1 MFEDLDQNIKTEDI
15 TAEHI
20 NGHRHHHHHS
30 DSSHSSHSS
39 HSSSHH
45 HSDGSHSSS
54 HHHHRHHRR
63 HGKAKKVVLAVVLSL
78 LGIILIGGGIAAFKG
93 REYYAAAKTM
103 AAKAEELK
111 SGLNEVVNNIKKGDY
126 EAADASILKVDK
138 TTDEMRTELDDPKW
152 KIADKVPTAGE
163 DLNTARQLLV
173 IVDEASDNLLKP
185 LVKHLRE
192 NGLPNKKDLSA
203 EKILSPEFAAS
214 LTKYAD
220 LIDTLCPAAEKTVKD
235 FSELPEFK
243 IPQLES
249 KISKYRKPI
258 NENSE
263 EIIAHLKFLENASTN
278 LLRPVAQ
285 ELNGKGLSMG
295 EGQIT
300 DMLGPELAAQLNV
313 YADVIE
319 KLAPAIDQTLEDF
332 GKLPA
337 FKMEEIESKIGKYRK
352 IAQNEDLKK
361 LQALI
366 EEAPSALLRPA
377 ADVMSKTP
385 FSSFKTKDGI
395 DVRVVKAYLDLAAQI
410 KPYVIKASNELKS
423 SEFMK
428 NNPKIADKITSKL
441 DSVMPLLEE
450 FDSYKPLADA
460 FIGDGSDKLY
470 LVLAMNSAEIRACG
484 GFPGST
490 GTITIK
496 NGILKFGKF
505 SSIYKNIEH
514 KNKTLIAATSVEN
527 TLFHKGWYGTKITSA
542 TANPH
547 FPRVAQISAAGY
559 KRKSKVMPDGVIAMT
574 PHIISRLIAIT
585 EPIKLSNGKKLDE
598 KYSMK
603 YLQRD
608 IYFQYFKNCK
618 NSKEFNA
625 ANAKTDALFAEAA
638 DKAQKNVLSKLD
650 IKTVKDIFGVLKKA
664 SEDRIFM
671 MWMRDAAAQETVKSL
686 GYSGSLNFDEKKPEI
701 GVYYSI
707 FDANKLGIYVDLSVK
722 IGEGTKN
729 DNGTITY
736 PVTVKLKNSIDKTS
750 EKEGAGNSYLTSNSG
765 GSAMR
770 SLLYFFAPAGGSL
783 SNFKSTR
790 ADASGKATTY
800 QGLKV
805 VYCDTFKLKPGA
817 SVTFTYKV
825 TTAAGVTEKPKISMT
840 PVLTA
845 YRNAKAPK

>member
-15 TAEHI
+15 TAESI
-20 NGHRHHHHHS
+20 NGHSGHHHHHHHS
-30 DSSHSSHSS
+30 ESG
-39 HSSSHH
+39 HH
-45 HSDGSHSSS
+45 H

-78 LGIILIGGGIAAFKG
+78 LGILLIGGGIAAFKG

-111 SGLNEVVNNIKKGDY
+111 SGLNEVVNNLKKGDY

-138 TTDEMRTELDDPKW
+138 TTDEMRAELDDPKW
-152 KIADKVPTAGE
+152 KLADKVPTAGE
-163 DLNTARQLLV
+163 DLNTARRLLNV
-173 IVDEASDNLLKP
+173 LDEASDNLLKP

-192 NGLPNKKDLSA
+192 KGLPKTKDLSL

-214 LTKYAD
+214 LNEYAD

-258 NENSE
+258 KENAE
-263 EIIAHLKFLENASTN
+263 EIQAHLKFLENASTN

-295 EGQIT
+295 EGQIA

-352 IAQNEDLKK
+352 LAQNEDLKK

-377 ADVMSKTP
+377 AEVMSKTP

-395 DVRVVKAYLDLAAQI
+395 DVRVVKAYLDLAAKI
-410 KPYVIKASNELKS
+410 KPYVMKASTELKN
-423 SEFMK
+423 SEFLK
-428 NNPKIADKITSKL
+428 NNPKIAEKITAKL

-505 SSIYKNIEH
+505 SSIYYNVTH
-514 KNKTLIAATSVEN
+514 KSKAIISSTKVEDA
-527 TLFHKGWYGTKITSA
+527 LFHKKWFGTKITSA

-559 KRKSKVMPDGVIAMT
+559 KSMNKVTPDGVIAMT

-585 EPIKLSNGKKLDE
+585 EPLKLSNGKKLDE
-598 KYSMK
+598 QYSMK

-608 IYFQYFKNCK
+608 IYFQYFKNSY
-618 NSKEFNA
+618 SKKTGYYS
-625 ANAKTDALFAEAA
+625 ANKKTDALFAEAA
-638 DKAQKNVLSKLD
+638 NKTVNNVMSKLD
-650 IKTVKDIFGVLKKA
+650 IKSVKEIFDVLKKS
-664 SEDRIFM
+664 SEDRVFM
-671 MWMRDAAAQETVKSL
+671 MWMRDAEAQKTVKAL

-707 FDANKLGIYVDLSVK
+707 FDANKLGIYVDLNVTV
-722 IGEGTKN
+722 GEGTKN

-750 EKEGAGNSYLTSNSG
+750 QKEGEGNPYLTSNSG
-765 GSAMR
+765 GTAMR

-805 VYCDTFKLKPGA
+805 TREVHLSIIIYYNIA
-817 SVTFTYKV
+817 MWYII
-825 TTAAGVTEKPKISMT
+825 KIIMHCF
-840 PVLTA
+840 
-845 YRNAKAPK
+845 

>member
-1 MFEDLDQNIKTEDI
+1 MLEDLDQNIKSEDI

-20 NGHRHHHHHS
+20 NSHRHHHHHHHS
-30 DSSHSSHSS
+30 D
-39 HSSSHH
+39 SSHH
-45 HSDGSHSSS
+45 HSDGSHSSG

-63 HGKAKKVVLAVVLSL
+63 HGKAKKVVLAIFLTL

-93 REYYAAAKTM
+93 KEYYSAAKTM

-111 SGLNEVVNNIKKGDY
+111 SGLNEVVNNLKKGDY

-138 TTDEMRTELDDPKW
+138 TTDEMRAELDDPKW
-152 KIADKVPTAGE
+152 KIVDKVPTAGE

-235 FSELPEFK
+235 FNALPEFK
-243 IPQLES
+243 ISKLES

-263 EIIAHLKFLENASTN
+263 EIIAHLKFFENASTN

-295 EGQIT
+295 EGQIA

-428 NNPKIADKITSKL
+428 NNPKIAEKITAKL
-441 DSVMPLLEE
+441 DSVIPLLEE

-470 LVLAMNSAEIRACG
+470 LLVAMNSAEIRAGG

-505 SSIYKNIEH
+505 SAVLENIKH
-514 KNKTLIAATSVEN
+514 KSQTTISSTGVEN
-527 TLFHKGWYGTKITSA
+527 DLFIKGWFGTKITSA
-542 TANPH
+542 TVNPH
-547 FPRVAQISAAGY
+547 FPRAARILAAGY
-559 KRKSKVMPDGVIAMT
+559 KLDNKVMPDGVIAMT
-574 PHIISRLIAIT
+574 PHIIGRLIAIT

-598 KYSMK
+598 KYSVK

-608 IYFQYFKNCK
+608 IYFQYFKD
-618 NSKEFNA
+618 
-625 ANAKTDALFAEAA
+625 ANTSSQRKKANTKTNALFSETA
-638 DKAQKNVLSKLD
+638 DKTVKNVMSKLD
-650 IKTVKDIFGVLKKA
+650 IKSVKEIFDVLKKS
-664 SEDRIFM
+664 SEDRVFM
-671 MWMRDAAAQETVKSL
+671 MWMADNNAQEIVKKL
-686 GYSGSLNFDEKKPEI
+686 GYSGSLNYDEQKPEI
-701 GVYYSI
+701 GVFYSI
-707 FDANKLGIYVDLSVK
+707 YDANKLGIYVDLTVK
-722 IGEGTKN
+722 CGEGTKN
-729 DNGTITY
+729 ENGTITY

-750 EKEGAGNSYLTSNSG
+750 QKEGEGNSYLTSNKG

-770 SLLYFFAPAGGSL
+770 SIIYFFAPAGGSI
-783 SNFKSTR
+783 STFKSTR
-790 ADASGKATTY
+790 ADASGKAAVY

-805 VYCDTFKLKPGA
+805 VYCPTFKLKPGA
-817 SVTFTYKV
+817 TVTFTYKI
-825 TTAAGVTEKPKISMT
+825 TTAAGVTEKPKIVTT
-840 PVLTA
+840 PMLTT